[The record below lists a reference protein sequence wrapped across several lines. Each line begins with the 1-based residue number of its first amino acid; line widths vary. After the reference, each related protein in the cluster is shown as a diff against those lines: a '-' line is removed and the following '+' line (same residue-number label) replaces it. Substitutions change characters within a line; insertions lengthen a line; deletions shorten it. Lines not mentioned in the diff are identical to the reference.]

1 MVPNMVDPGLIWGR
15 VIAGLC
21 FQKASQAPE
30 NGFIGTSELF
40 RRNRFASRDARS
52 KFYPDRK
59 WFTVSLGGDYQFIA
73 WRIRRR

>member
-21 FQKASQAPE
+21 FLKASQAPE

-40 RRNRFASRDARS
+40 RRNQGFPHAMQ
-52 KFYPDRK
+52 DRNS
-59 WFTVSLGGDYQFIA
+59 TLIVNGSPSLLVA
-73 WRIRRR
+73 TTSS